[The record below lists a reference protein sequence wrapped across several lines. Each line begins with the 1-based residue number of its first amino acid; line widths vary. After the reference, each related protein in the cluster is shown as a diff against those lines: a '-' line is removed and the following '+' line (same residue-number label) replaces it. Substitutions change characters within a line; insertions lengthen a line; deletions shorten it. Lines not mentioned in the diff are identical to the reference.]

1 VNGEKTMRTLLIT
14 LFLANIV
21 FLFGSIPWWT
31 KTGAPNELGFQIML
45 AVVFCVGFCI
55 MMGMCFVAFFMYK
68 QSISDE
74 NLSKSNSEYQLSEEQ
89 RRIMSRRC
97 RFIEHYNEWLG
108 VVMFLCL
115 LFAQWASVQT
125 CQNPAQG
132 VSMLNYASIALNV
145 FGIFVFVEMILLPL
159 LFRLPKEK
167 E

>member
-1 VNGEKTMRTLLIT
+1 MRILVII

-55 MMGMCFVAFFMYK
+55 LMGLAFVTMIFGK

-74 NLSKSNSEYQLSEEQ
+74 SFSTPNGEHMMSEATRLIIV
-89 RRIMSRRC
+89 RRVL
-97 RFIEHYNEWLG
+97 FIQFFTELLC
-108 VVMFLCL
+108 VVMLLCF
-115 LFAQWASVQT
+115 LFAQWEFVQH
-125 CQNPAQG
+125 CQNPAYNMTM
-132 VSMLNYASIALNV
+132 SRYALNV
-145 FGIFVFVEMILLPL
+145 LVIIFIADMIFLPL
-159 LFRLPKEK
+159 WFRFRLPKEK